1 MTWNKFIKRT
11 YPARSGLIPFIG
23 VKGVNALKISSRE
36 VEYVAHL
43 ARLEITDSEKEKF
56 TAQLNDIL
64 LYIDKL
70 NELDTKGVEPMS
82 HAIAVTNAF
91 REDKILDSIGTENS
105 LANAPDARGEFF
117 RVPKV
122 IDWRRRNSSLQNIV
136 GTAPRAVQN
145 AAWSE
150 ITPYNGN

>member
-1 MTWNKFIKRT
+1 MK
-11 YPARSGLIPFIG
+11 L
-23 VKGVNALKISSRE
+23 SSQE

-43 ARLEITDSEKEKF
+43 ARLEVTDKEKEKF

-64 LYIDKL
+64 GYIDKL

-105 LANAPDARGEFF
+105 LANAPDARSEFF

-122 IDWRRRNSSLQNIV
+122 I
-136 GTAPRAVQN
+136 
-145 AAWSE
+145 E
-150 ITPYNGN
+150 

>member
-1 MTWNKFIKRT
+1 M
-11 YPARSGLIPFIG
+11 
-23 VKGVNALKISSRE
+23 ISKKE

-43 ARLEITDSEKEKF
+43 ARLEIDEAQKDKF
-56 TAQLNDIL
+56 TSQLNDIL

-70 NELDTKGVEPMS
+70 NKLDTKGVEPMT

-91 REDKILDSIGTENS
+91 REDIIIDSIGTEKS

-122 IDWRRRNSSLQNIV
+122 I
-136 GTAPRAVQN
+136 
-145 AAWSE
+145 E
-150 ITPYNGN
+150 

>member
-1 MTWNKFIKRT
+1 MITRQ
-11 YPARSGLIPFIG
+11 
-23 VKGVNALKISSRE
+23 E

-43 ARLEITDSEKEKF
+43 ARLEIDDAQKDKF

-70 NELDTKGVEPMS
+70 NELDTQGVEPMS

-91 REDKILDSIGTENS
+91 REDKIVNSIGTEKS

-122 IDWRRRNSSLQNIV
+122 I
-136 GTAPRAVQN
+136 
-145 AAWSE
+145 E
-150 ITPYNGN
+150 